1 MLWNC
6 WEYTKDFPKEDFYMI
21 INIVKFSKSEKI
33 RYAKNIYL
41 DEEYQNLC
49 RKYTNS

>member
-1 MLWNC
+1 MEL

-49 RKYTNS
+49 RKYTNSRK